1 VIKMN
6 KKEMEMEINRLTEE
20 NKQLKE
26 ISELYK
32 AENAKQ
38 MLQLQM
44 LERYA
49 NTVMGVGRSLIQEV
63 EALNNATSS
72 DTE

>member
-1 VIKMN
+1 
-6 KKEMEMEINRLTEE
+6 MEINRLTEE

-38 MLQLQM
+38 LLQLQM

-49 NTVMGVGRSLIQEV
+49 NTVMGVGHTLIQEI